1 SRLLLDEDRA
11 TRSASLAKIY
21 QSAGLDDVAL
31 REAARAVSYDYANH
45 SAHQFLAESYNG
57 LRDPTRFNLRY
68 ETVWFNELLLANI
81 LSPVGA
87 GLLSQNISQQEY
99 SRLFEANRL
108 GLLTSTEYRSDG
120 QFREIAS
127 HYGLLGSTSYT
138 LDLDYQHNDGTRPNN
153 ELNRIEWYTQFKHQ
167 LNDRD
172 SVFLLTK
179 YQDYESGD
187 NFQH

>member
-11 TRSASLAKIY
+11 TRSASLAKVY
-21 QSAGLDDVAL
+21 QGAGLDDVAL
-31 REAARAVSYDYANH
+31 REAAKAVSYDYANH

-99 SRLFEANRL
+99 GSLFEHNRL

-127 HYGLLGSTSYT
+127 QYGLVDRFSYT
-138 LDLDYQHNDGTRPNN
+138 LDLDYQHNTGTRPNN
-153 ELNRIEWYTQFKHQ
+153 DLDRLEWYSQ
-167 LNDRD
+167 LKYQLTDRD
-172 SVFLLTK
+172 SLFLLTK
-179 YQDYESGD
+179 YQ
-187 NFQH
+187 